1 MAITKEKKQELV
13 EQYQAW
19 AASSKA
25 MIITDYIG
33 LTTKQMDEL
42 RRKIRETGGEF
53 HIVKNTLTRIA
64 FEEAGLP
71 LEEGYFQG
79 TSAIGFAFEDA
90 PAVAK
95 ALSDFA
101 KSSDFVKIKGG
112 YLGTDTMTPAQITAL
127 ADLPPLP
134 VMRATLLGTI
144 LAPASNLVR
153 ILAEPGRRLAQV
165 MKAFSDQEAAGES
178 A

>member
-1 MAITKEKKQELV
+1 
-13 EQYQAW
+13 
-19 AASSKA
+19 
-25 MIITDYIG
+25 
-33 LTTKQMDEL
+33 MDEL
-42 RRKIRETGGEF
+42 RQKIRETGGEF

-71 LEEGYFQG
+71 LEEDYFKG

-112 YLGTDTMTPAQITAL
+112 YLGNDTMTPAQITAL

-134 VMRATLLGTI
+134 VMRATLLGT
-144 LAPASNLVR
+144 LMAPASNLVR

-165 MKAFSDQEAAGES
+165 MKAYSDQEAVGES